1 MPISINPGSL
11 VIDLHPRQMEVL
23 KCPANEI
30 FWGGSCGGG
39 KSFLARALA
48 IILCLEL
55 PEFSAFLFRR
65 TFREIIDVHMKGPGS
80 FPALLAGLENDG
92 VCRVSRTEIKF
103 FNGSSIKLC
112 HLENPASD
120 VFSYQGSAFQLLIL
134 DEATHIPGE
143 AYCYLRT
150 RLRLGGLRI
159 PEGSRWKNRL
169 PISLLTS
176 NPGGPHH
183 HYYKENFV
191 DLGEFKV
198 VQMSE
203 QGREL

>member
-92 VCRVSRTEIKF
+92 VDTEE
-103 FNGSSIKLC
+103 S
-112 HLENPASD
+112 H
-120 VFSYQGSAFQLLIL
+120 
-134 DEATHIPGE
+134 
-143 AYCYLRT
+143 R
-150 RLRLGGLRI
+150 
-159 PEGSRWKNRL
+159 
-169 PISLLTS
+169 
-176 NPGGPHH
+176 
-183 HYYKENFV
+183 
-191 DLGEFKV
+191 
-198 VQMSE
+198 
-203 QGREL
+203 

>member
-11 VIDLHPRQMEVL
+11 VIDLHSRQMEVL

-48 IILCLEL
+48 IIFCLEL

-80 FPALLAGLENDG
+80 FPALLAGLEKG
-92 VCRVSRTEIKF
+92 GRTEIKF

-120 VFSYQGSAFQLLIL
+120 VFSYQGMLAATATCTVKCPPRFESAGAACCARAGIG
-134 DEATHIPGE
+134 TR
-143 AYCYLRT
+143 YLSFCSV
-150 RLRLGGLRI
+150 GAQQI
-159 PEGSRWKNRL
+159 KMM
-169 PISLLTS
+169 
-176 NPGGPHH
+176 
-183 HYYKENFV
+183 V
-191 DLGEFKV
+191 
-198 VQMSE
+198 
-203 QGREL
+203 